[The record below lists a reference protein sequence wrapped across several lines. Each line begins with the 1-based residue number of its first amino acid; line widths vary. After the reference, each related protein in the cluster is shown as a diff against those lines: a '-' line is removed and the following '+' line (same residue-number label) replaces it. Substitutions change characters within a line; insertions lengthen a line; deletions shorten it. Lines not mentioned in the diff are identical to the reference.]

1 LTRPPQSALNRNA
14 QICDK
19 YHAIHK
25 GIYEWFGI
33 STDKFGRTPTRHQ
46 TQICQDLFLCVFVDC
61 F

>member
-1 LTRPPQSALNRNA
+1 MTPRPRPLGR

-46 TQICQDLFLCVFVDC
+46 TAICQDLFM
-61 F
+61 